1 MNNAD
6 WLEETT
12 ADTSERI
19 FFSEEGAQQQWD
31 EIDPVDSVVL
41 YDSTGRKTYGERWEF
56 GVGRKFEPQY
66 SYKLVK
72 QCRFSDWKE
81 FEDGVTP
88 VPDDN
93 TIVECDLVEYDEH
106 SYVLDDAGSIDWSN
120 VKDFRIL
127 LDPEND

>member
-1 MNNAD
+1 MNNAN

-31 EIDPVDSVVL
+31 EIDPNECVVL
-41 YDSTGRKTYGERWEF
+41 YDAHGRKTYGERWEF
-56 GVGRKFEPQY
+56 GVGRKFDPKY
-66 SYKLVK
+66 SYKIVESG
-72 QCRFSDWKE
+72 RFSDWKE
-81 FEDGVTP
+81 FEDRVTP

-93 TIVECDLVEYDEH
+93 TIVECGLVEYEEH
-106 SYVLDDAGSIDWSN
+106 SYILDEASGIDWSN

>member
-31 EIDPVDSVVL
+31 ELDPIESVVL
-41 YDSTGRKTYGERWEF
+41 YSSTGEKTYGERWEF
-56 GVGRKFEPQY
+56 GTSRKFDPRY
-66 SYKLVK
+66 SYKIIESS
-72 QCRFSDWKE
+72 RFGNWKE
-81 FEDGVTP
+81 FDGDT
-88 VPDDN
+88 PDDN
-93 TIVECDLVEYDEH
+93 TIVECGLIDYDEH
-106 SYVLDDAGSIDWSN
+106 SYVLDEASGIDWSN